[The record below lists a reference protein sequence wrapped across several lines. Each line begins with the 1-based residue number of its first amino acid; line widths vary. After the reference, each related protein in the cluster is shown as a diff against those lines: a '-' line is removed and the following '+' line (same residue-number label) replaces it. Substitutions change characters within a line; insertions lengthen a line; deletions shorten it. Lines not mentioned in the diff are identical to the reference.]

1 MKNFLISVLILLCA
15 AFHADAQSIKV
26 NTRFGKV
33 SKEEVEM
40 TTYDKDTS
48 ANALVLYEHTDLFM
62 NINAAGRFALSKK
75 KHLRIKVLKEEGID
89 RGDFE
94 MLYYNSSAYKEVIS
108 GIDVITYNMVEG
120 KVVETKMPKKYI
132 FNEEYSENYRKIS
145 FSAQEVKVG
154 SVIEV
159 KYEITNPRYWM
170 IDDIYFQKTIPVN
183 LAEASVRIPEYFT
196 FNKKMNGYLHIDYTK
211 DISSSAFPVAGGS
224 LTYSLNIDN
233 YRLVDAPAFR
243 VEPYV
248 YNSSQYLS
256 AVHYDIRS
264 LSIPG
269 AVYEDYS
276 VNWTAVDKNY
286 LDSDLMT
293 RFRGNC
299 QFKDQV
305 KAIPAELTDEEKI
318 AAAVK
323 IVKDAVEWD
332 ESYSIMPEPLAQ
344 TVKARTGSNSDLNCL
359 LAGCLRELGF
369 TVDPVFIKMRSSGIL
384 MDYQPEMNPYDTFIL
399 CVTSSDGTS
408 RYLDC
413 GPSEGYINI
422 LDPEMLIKNGR
433 LMNSTGSGQ
442 WVDLTKLCRSGL
454 VMNVSAAV
462 DPATASATGNV
473 SLNYFG
479 VDSFEFKSYYNSFED
494 EEEYITDLENDHSV
508 EIQEIEIKKKD
519 EYSKDASVL
528 FTYSK
533 SLDSTGEIIYI
544 NPFFEKFHSKET
556 FQSPTRDYPV
566 DFPYPYTVKYGFNLQ
581 IPEGYAVDQLP
592 QSVLMKLEA
601 LDATVRLIAK
611 AAGNIVQISYTYTQN
626 KTLGEVQHY
635 DDIRTFWQNL
645 GDIYDSMIVLKKI

>member
-1 MKNFLISVLILLCA
+1 MKHFLLSILILACA
-15 AFHADAQSIKV
+15 AIHADAQSIPV

-48 ANALVLYEHTDLFM
+48 ANAVMLYEHTDLFM
-62 NINAAGRFALSKK
+62 NINAAGKFALSKK

-89 RGDFE
+89 WGDFE
-94 MLYYNSSAYKEVIS
+94 ILCYNSSNHKEVIS
-108 GIDVITYNMVEG
+108 GIEVVTYNMADG
-120 KVVETKMPKKYI
+120 KVVETKMPKKYV
-132 FNEEYSENYRKIS
+132 FNEEYSENYRKVS

-159 KYEITNPRYWM
+159 KYEVTNSMYWR
-170 IDDIYFQKTIPVN
+170 IDDIYFQRRIPVN

-196 FNKKMNGYLHIDYTK
+196 FNKKMNGYLQVGYTK
-211 DISSSAFPVAGGS
+211 DVSSSAFPVAGGS
-224 LTYSLNIDN
+224 LTYNLNIDN

-269 AVYEDYS
+269 SVYEDYS
-276 VNWTAVDKNY
+276 VNWSAVDKSY
-286 LDSDLMT
+286 LESDIMT
-293 RFRGNC
+293 RFKGNC
-299 QFKDQV
+299 QFKEEV
-305 KAIPAELTDEEKI
+305 KGIAADASDEDKI

-323 IVKDAVEWD
+323 IVKNAVEWD
-332 ESYSIMPEPLAQ
+332 ESYSIVPEPLAQ

-359 LAGCLRELGF
+359 VAGCLRELGF
-369 TVDPVFIKMRSSGIL
+369 RVDPVFIKMRSSGIL
-384 MDYQPEMNPYDTFIL
+384 LDYQPEMNPYDTFIL
-399 CVTSSDGTS
+399 CVTSSDGSS

-413 GPSEGYINI
+413 GASEGFINI
-422 LDPEMLIKNGR
+422 LDPEMLIRNGR
-433 LMNSTGSGQ
+433 LIHTEGSGQ

-454 VMNVSAAV
+454 VMNVNATVEPAAGSAA
-462 DPATASATGNV
+462 GKV

-479 VDSFEFKSYYNSFED
+479 VDSYEFKTYYNSFED

-508 EIQEIEIKKKD
+508 EIQELQTSKVD
-519 EYSKDASVL
+519 EYSKDASVN
-528 FTYSK
+528 FAYTK
-533 SLDSTGEIIYI
+533 MLDSTGEIIYI
-544 NPFFEKFHSKET
+544 NPFFDKFHSKDS

-566 DFPYPYTVKYGFNLQ
+566 DFPYPYSLKYAYNLKV
-581 IPEGYAVDQLP
+581 PEGFAVDQMP
-592 QSVLMKLEA
+592 QSILLKLEA
-601 LDATVRLIAK
+601 LDATVRVITK

-626 KTLGEVQHY
+626 STHGAVKDYE
-635 DDIRTFWQNL
+635 DIRSFWQYL